1 MTTSVGCLQPTYLPW
16 IPFFKRLSDC
26 DFFVLLDD
34 VDFSKNSN
42 HNRNYIKIKNTKS
55 LLTVPI
61 HYKSKTP
68 INQIEIDN
76 SKNWKKKHFMSIIQ
90 AYSKS
95 EFFFDIKNDL
105 ENIYKKNWNLL
116 FNLNYELITFFNEYF
131 NLKKEIYISS
141 QLQIKGNGNEKL
153 VNICKYFDAKYFIVK
168 KKTENYHPK
177 KYFNDYGIDF
187 KYHEN
192 DHKEYKQLGNEFIPN
207 LSILDYVANN
217 GNNFKV

>member
-1 MTTSVGCLQPTYLPW
+1 
-16 IPFFKRLSDC
+16 
-26 DFFVLLDD
+26 
-34 VDFSKNSN
+34 
-42 HNRNYIKIKNTKS
+42 
-55 LLTVPI
+55 
-61 HYKSKTP
+61 
-68 INQIEIDN
+68 
-76 SKNWKKKHFMSIIQ
+76 MSIFQ

-131 NLKKEIYISS
+131 NLKKKIYISS

-153 VNICKYFDAKYFIVK
+153 VNTCKYFDAKYFIVK

>member
-16 IPFFKRLSDC
+16 IPFFKRLKNRDY
-26 DFFVLLDD
+26 FVLLDD
-34 VDFSKNSN
+34 VNFSKNSN
-42 HNRNYIKIKNTKS
+42 HNRNYIKIKNTKN

-68 INQIEIDN
+68 INQIQIDN
-76 SKNWKKKHFMSIIQ
+76 SKNWKKKHYKSIFQ

-95 EFFFDIKNDL
+95 EFFSDIEYELK
-105 ENIYKKNWNLL
+105 NIYKKDWNLL
-116 FNLNYELITFFNEYF
+116 FNLNLEIINFFNEYL
-131 NLKKEIYISS
+131 NLKNKIFISS
-141 QLQIKGNGNEKL
+141 NLQIKGTGNEKL
-153 VNICKYFDAKYFIVK
+153 INICKHFDAKYFVVK

-177 KYFNDYGIDF
+177 EYFNKYGIDF

-192 DHKEYKQLGNEFIPN
+192 NYEKYKQLGDEFTSN

-217 GNNFKV
+217 GKNLKF